1 MNAKKFSVAM
11 GEIDT
16 KYISETINYKPKGKI
31 LSFRKWAAAAC
42 IAACMLLIATAFITK
57 NKDVKLQVYIG
68 EALITDEP
76 ISLPDIG
83 RSMTF
88 SVGSTPINVQLL
100 FSNSEY
106 TDITV
111 SEGNIELQGSDS
123 SDIVS
128 FVGTAHT
135 GGNCTIWWKID
146 NADREKTYNMQLK
159 SKTQEFTVFLKF
171 DEKTATWIVYGK

>member
-16 KYISETINYKPKGKI
+16 KYVSEAINYKPKSKI
-31 LSFRKWAAAAC
+31 LSFHKWAVPAC
-42 IAACMLLIATAFITK
+42 IAACILLIATAFITR

-68 EALITDEP
+68 EDLITNEP
-76 ISLPDIG
+76 ISLPDVG

-88 SVGSTPINVQLL
+88 SVGSQPINIQLL
-100 FSNSEY
+100 FSSSED

-111 SEGNIELQGSDS
+111 SEGNIEMKSSDS

-128 FVGTAHT
+128 FTGTAHIN
-135 GGNCTIWWKID
+135 GDCTIWWKID
-146 NADREKTYNMQLK
+146 NADKEKTYDMQLK
-159 SKTQEFTVFLKF
+159 NKTQEFTVFLKF
-171 DEKTATWIVYGK
+171 DEINNTWIVYGE